1 MIMEQVRAMTGL
13 ELDKGAGMPSDLVI
27 RTSRQEGVLVLH
39 YAGDLSLANLAT
51 ARDDLRGRLTE
62 AGKQPRILI
71 DMEGVKFADSS
82 GLGFFIAALKTVRE
96 AGGDLKVVNL
106 NAYLLAIFRL
116 INLNY
121 IIDCYDSLDR
131 AVASFERA

>member
-1 MIMEQVRAMTGL
+1 MIMEQVRAMTGV
-13 ELDKGAGMPSDLVI
+13 EFDKGAEPMDLEI
-27 RTSRQEGVLVLH
+27 RTSRRDGVLVLH
-39 YAGDLSLANLAT
+39 YVGDLSLVNLAK
-51 ARDDLRGRLTE
+51 ARDDLKERLVQ
-62 AGKQPRILI
+62 AGERPRILI

-82 GLGFFIAALKTVRE
+82 GLGFFIAALKTVRQ